1 MMAHQES
8 VVRRDQHRIH
18 VRDHL
23 GSGPPIILMHG
34 FPDNLHF
41 YDRLVPYL
49 SPPRR
54 VVLFDFLGWGSSD
67 KPSGYSY
74 TTANQV
80 GDLDAVI
87 TQLGLEEALLVAHD
101 ASGPPAIDWA
111 LAQPA
116 RVAGLVLLNTY
127 YCEMPTLRPPEV
139 IWLFATPVI
148 RNVAVPVS
156 QVFGKWVFRQ
166 MYRWQVGRF
175 FRDAD
180 VRREYVPLLYQ
191 QFEATPSAL
200 PAFFRL
206 NEDLLPMVRSR
217 TKMIPKMKEFRRP
230 VRIIFGDADPYLN
243 RGVAQKF
250 HELLPG
256 SELFLVPGARHF
268 VQMDEPERVGRLI
281 LDMPL
286 TRSDQV

>member
-1 MMAHQES
+1 MMAYQET

-18 VRDHL
+18 VRDHS
-23 GSGPPIILMHG
+23 GAGPPIILMHG
-34 FPDNLHF
+34 FPDNLHL

-54 VVLFDFLGWGSSD
+54 VILFDFLGWGSSD
-67 KPSGYSY
+67 KPSGYPY

-80 GDLDAVI
+80 GDVDAVI
-87 TQLGLEEALLVAHD
+87 TQLGLEQVLLVAHD

-111 LAQPA
+111 LAQPE

-148 RNVAVPVS
+148 RNVARPVS
-156 QVFGKWVFRQ
+156 QMFGNWVFSR

-180 VRREYVPLLYQ
+180 VRREFVPLLYQ
-191 QFEATPSAL
+191 QFDATPSAR

-206 NEDLLPMVRSR
+206 NEDLWPMVRSR
-217 TKMIPKMKEFRRP
+217 TAMIPKLREFRRP
-230 VRIIFGDADPYLN
+230 VRIIFGVADPYLN
-243 RGVAQKF
+243 QGVARTF
-250 HELLPG
+250 HEFLPG
-256 SELFLVPGARHF
+256 SELFLIPGARHF
-268 VQMDEPERVGRLI
+268 VQMDEPEQVARLI
-281 LDMPL
+281 LAMP
-286 TRSDQV
+286 SSGSKQS